1 MKGDM
6 GGTLEAVT
14 WAALVAG
21 ILAGVNGAASLIR
34 RQVTLPWL
42 RRRFRWRQHGSGQV
56 LFGLFILLETVPRL
70 ANGSDLLI
78 MVFSVGAL
86 IPLAAAAAL
95 LMRSELSRA

>member
-1 MKGDM
+1 M

-14 WAALVAG
+14 WAALVGG

-42 RRRFRWRQHGSGQV
+42 RRRFRWRQHGWGQV
-56 LFGLFILLETVPRL
+56 LFGLFALLETVPRL
-70 ANGSDLLI
+70 ADGSDLLI